1 MIELLLVSAALA
13 APVHAPAG
21 SALPLAA
28 ESAPSIDEIDRL
40 IAAGRALLDE
50 GKPKDAQVLFEEA
63 DDKTGSSLR
72 TRVWVLRSW
81 IDQGRYNDAFNEAD
95 RRQRQGA
102 EGPALD
108 YIYGMGSY
116 RRALD
121 NMAAGGG
128 STTQLALVDAATY
141 LGDAVKGDAK
151 QFDDAWTPLAHAAYL
166 GQEASQRELAVN
178 AAAEGAKA
186 RPKSAHA
193 HYVLGLVSFWQVT
206 DAAAR
211 EDEAAKQAAV
221 TAGLAAFKQA
231 AALLPKGNERVS
243 DLAEYH
249 LQAATI
255 ALWKPD
261 NDLAAAE
268 YASAMGA
275 DPSKVDFSRVWS
287 VLAAGEE
294 GAKPFVACLE
304 DGAKQYIARWGEKT
318 AADATLLWWLGY
330 AQIQTGAY
338 DDADRNL
345 GLAVEKW
352 PAYENAYWY
361 QFEARYQKQDYKAAA
376 AALGAWWERNPS
388 GVVAMVQGNAELNVA
403 KVFFTQGKCAEE
415 AWAGASA
422 AATCAEVLVGVE
434 PANWERWDNL
444 GLFARDSGDA
454 IKRSLRREKDEAKL
468 AEAMERANAYYERSW
483 EAYSKALELAPE
495 QPHLHNDAAVILHYC
510 LDRDFE
516 QAIRMYERSQ
526 ELAVARLKQSDLED
540 FDRQRTEIAKRDS
553 ADNLQKIKK
562 LIEERRK
569 EAQKEGSGG

>member
-1 MIELLLVSAALA
+1 MIELLLLA
-13 APVHAPAG
+13 AAAAPHPLPAAPAT
-21 SALPLAA
+21 PLTASSVPA
-28 ESAPSIDEIDRL
+28 DEIDRL
-40 IAAGRALLDE
+40 IQAGRDLLDE

-63 DDKTGSSLR
+63 DDKGGGTMR

-95 RRQRQGA
+95 RRQRKGEEGA
-102 EGPALD
+102 ALD
-108 YIYGMGSY
+108 YVYGMGSY

-141 LGDAVKGDAK
+141 LKAAVDGDPKA
-151 QFDDAWTPLAHAAYL
+151 FDDAWTKLAHAAYL
-166 GQEASQRELAVN
+166 GQEASQLQLAAD
-178 AAAEGAKA
+178 AAAKGVEA
-186 RPKSAHA
+186 RPKSHDA
-193 HYVLGLVSFWQVT
+193 HYVHSLTAYWRVM
-206 DAAAR
+206 DATAR
-211 EDEAAKQAAV
+211 EDEATKQAAV
-221 TAGLAAFKQA
+221 TEGIA
-231 AALLPKGNERVS
+231 AAERASELLPKGTDTVS
-243 DLAEYH
+243 KRAEYH
-249 LQAATI
+249 LQVATI

-261 NDLAAAE
+261 NALAARA

-275 DPSKVDFSRVWS
+275 DPSQVDFSRVWS
-287 VLAAGEE
+287 VLAAGED

-304 DGAKQYIARWGEKT
+304 DGAKQYVDRWGDKT
-318 AADATLLWWLGY
+318 AGDATLLWWLGY

-338 DDADRNL
+338 EEADANL
-345 GLAVEKW
+345 GLAVGKW

-361 QFEARYQKQDYKAAA
+361 QFEARYQQQDYKAAA
-376 AALGAWWERNPS
+376 AALGTWWERNPA
-388 GVVAMVQGNAELNVA
+388 GVVAMVQGNTELNVA

-415 AWAGASA
+415 PYAGASA

-444 GLFARDSGDA
+444 GLFSRDSGDA
-454 IKRSLRREKDEAKL
+454 IRQGLRREKDEAKRE
-468 AEAMERANAYYERSW
+468 EALTRATAYYERSW

-526 ELAVARLKQSDLED
+526 ELAVARLERDDLED
-540 FDRQRTEIAKRDS
+540 FDRQRTQIAKRDS
-553 ADNLQKIKK
+553 ADNLRKIKK
-562 LIEERRK
+562 LIEDRRK
-569 EAQKEGSGG
+569 EAQKEGAGG